1 MSEPSPPPSAPPPG
15 PAPRPA
21 GTLLGV
27 IALDG
32 PSGTGKSTVSRT
44 LAARLGAAY
53 LDTGAMYRAATL
65 AVLRAELDPAGADAA
80 ALAAAADIALRT
92 DPTAPGV
99 ALAGEDVAAEIRGAA
114 VTAAVSPVSAHP
126 VVRERLV
133 ERQRRIIGTAL
144 DARGGPGGIVVEGRD
159 IGTVVAPD
167 APLKI
172 YLTASAEV
180 RAARRDAEDRAAGRA
195 GDLAGTLAAV
205 RRRDGLDSGRA
216 HSPLRPAEDAV
227 TVDSSALDVAGVLET
242 ILALARDRGLVTG
255 LSIGLSTD
263 GGS

>member
-1 MSEPSPPPSAPPPG
+1 MAEPTPEPS
-15 PAPRPA
+15 

-65 AVLRAELDPAGADAA
+65 AVLRAELDPSGADAA

-92 DPTAPGV
+92 DPASPGV
-99 ALAGEDVAAEIRGAA
+99 ALAGEDVAHEIRGAA
-114 VTAAVSPVSAHP
+114 VTTAVSPVSAHP

-133 ERQRRIIGTAL
+133 ERQREIIGSAL
-144 DARGGPGGIVVEGRD
+144 DGDGGIVVEGRD

-180 RAARRDAEDRAAGRA
+180 RAARRDTEDRAAGRG

-216 HSPLRPAEDAV
+216 HSPLRAAEDAV
-227 TVDSSALDVAGVLET
+227 TVDTSELDVAGVLEA
-242 ILALARDRGLVTG
+242 ILALVRDRGLI
-255 LSIGLSTD
+255 SES
-263 GGS
+263 

>member
-1 MSEPSPPPSAPPPG
+1 MAEPSPPTALSSP
-15 PAPRPA
+15 

-65 AVLRAELDPAGADAA
+65 AVLRADLDPSGADAA

-92 DPTAPGV
+92 DPASPGV
-99 ALAGEDVAAEIRGAA
+99 ALAGEDVAAEIRGPA
-114 VTAAVSPVSAHP
+114 VTTAVSPVSAHP
-126 VVRERLV
+126 EVRERLV

-144 DARGGPGGIVVEGRD
+144 GGPDGPGGIVVEGRD

-180 RAARRDAEDRAAGRA
+180 RAARRDTEDRAAGRS

-205 RRRDGLDSGRA
+205 RRRDGLDSGRV
-216 HSPLRPAEDAV
+216 HSPLRAAEDAV
-227 TVDSSALDVAGVLET
+227 TVDTSELDIAGVLET
-242 ILALARDRGLVTG
+242 ILALVRDRGLI
-255 LSIGLSTD
+255 SSRP
-263 GGS
+263 